1 MERCDFLVIGA
12 GIAGASAG
20 YELARHGTVV
30 VAEKES
36 QPGYHTTGRS
46 AALFAEGYGNAAIR
60 ALTRASRGFFE
71 APPEGFADTPL
82 LAPRGA
88 LMVARPDQMAM
99 LDAAFED
106 TRATLPEIVRLSAEE
121 VLRIAPVMRPGYA
134 AGGFLNPG
142 ERDMDVNAIHQG
154 YLRGIRAQGGRI
166 VTDAGITGLSREG
179 DGWRVETAAGSFSAG
194 VVVNAAGAWADE
206 IAALAGARPVGLVP
220 KRRTA
225 FTFDAPDGI
234 DVHILPAVIDI
245 AEDWYFRPESG
256 RIMGSPADE
265 IPSPPC
271 DAQPEEMDIAIAVDR
286 IEQATIFQ
294 IRRLASRWAGLRSFV
309 ADKTMVAG
317 FAPEAPGFFW
327 LAGQGGYGIQTAPAM
342 GKLAA
347 GLIVDAA
354 VPADIAGFGVTAAAL
369 SPDRPGLASAKS
381 GN

>member
-1 MERCDFLVIGA
+1 MTETCDFLVIGA

-20 YELARHGTVV
+20 YELARHGTVI

-60 ALTRASRGFFE
+60 ALTRASRAFFE
-71 APPEGFADTPL
+71 TPPEGFSEAPL

-88 LMVARPDQMAM
+88 LMVAQAAQMDR
-99 LDAAFED
+99 LDAAFAE
-106 TRATLPEIVRLSAEE
+106 TQATLPGIIRLDAAG
-121 VLRIAPVMRPGYA
+121 VMQHAPVMREGYA

-142 ERDMDVNAIHQG
+142 ERDMDVHAIHQG
-154 YLRGIRAQGGRI
+154 FLRGIRAQGGKVI
-166 VTDAGITGLSREG
+166 TEAGITGLTRQGEG
-179 DGWRVETAAGSFSAG
+179 WLVETTAGSFSAG
-194 VVVNAAGAWADE
+194 AVVNASGAWADE
-206 IAALAGARPVGLVP
+206 IADLAGAKRIGLVP

-225 FTFDAPDGI
+225 FTFDPPAGM
-234 DVHILPAVIDI
+234 DVHDLPAVVDID
-245 AEDWYFRPESG
+245 EDWYFRPESG
-256 RIMGSPADE
+256 RLMGSPADE

-342 GKLAA
+342 GRVAA
-347 GLIVDAA
+347 GLIVDKAI
-354 VPADIAGFGVTAAAL
+354 PADIAGFGISAADL
-369 SPDRPGLASAKS
+369 SPTRSGLFPK
-381 GN
+381 G